1 MNQPVTNSPEIH
13 PQERACAILHQ
24 VARGRSCVYRW
35 LAASFYP
42 PDADLARALNTGR
55 VVEEIL
61 LATTWLG
68 QDRQKFLAPLNQLR
82 DGASIALRDLENEHQ
97 RLFGKSVERV
107 PMREHAYRWRQVS
120 AVCDT
125 ADEVTRALR
134 QHYEQFGV
142 TPVENQ
148 EDVLPVEFE
157 FMAFL
162 CEREA
167 HEWTRYATESARQL
181 RLHERAFLDDH
192 LGRWFP
198 EFGRRV
204 ADRTPHPFYAALIAL
219 GDTWLDF
226 EYGPGYVSA
235 RSV

>member
-1 MNQPVTNSPEIH
+1 MNAPTHFTETNPKT
-13 PQERACAILHQ
+13 RACAILHQ
-24 VARGRSCVYRW
+24 VARGRRDVYRW
-35 LAASFYP
+35 LAACFYP
-42 PDADLARALNTGR
+42 PDADLAHALNAGHL
-55 VVEEIL
+55 VEEIL

-68 QDRQKFLAPLNQLR
+68 QDRRKFLAQLNQLR
-82 DGASIALRDLENEHQ
+82 DGASIALSDLENEHQ

-107 PMREHAYRWRQVS
+107 PMRESAYRWRPVS

-148 EDVLPVEFE
+148 EDALPVELE

-167 HEWTRYATESARQL
+167 HEWAQNAAESARQL

-198 EFGRRV
+198 EFCRRV
-204 ADRTPHPFYAALIAL
+204 ADRAPQPFYAALVAL
-219 GDTWLDF
+219 GDAWLDL
-226 EYGPGYVSA
+226 EYGPGYVPA